1 MQWSGRC
8 RVHQLPDCIGNPPP
22 HRRAGTI
29 AIQGQ
34 LLHPYRAF
42 CRGLIAVAFQ
52 HQVGDAPDVDLGD
65 HARKSYRS
73 NLYLRLKRKKGQT
86 REIGGLRGRRPRPYI
101 EAMRH
106 LDLSTEEAGALVALL
121 TRTIAEDRYP
131 PSPRVRALK
140 SILAKLSVR
149 I

>member
-1 MQWSGRC
+1 VQWSGRC
-8 RVHQLPDCIGNPPP
+8 RIHQLPDCIGNPPP

-86 REIGGLRGRRPRPYI
+86 REIVSSSSAMRYPASGRWRQVKARATRGRI
-101 EAMRH
+101 
-106 LDLSTEEAGALVALL
+106 G
-121 TRTIAEDRYP
+121 
-131 PSPRVRALK
+131 
-140 SILAKLSVR
+140 
-149 I
+149 